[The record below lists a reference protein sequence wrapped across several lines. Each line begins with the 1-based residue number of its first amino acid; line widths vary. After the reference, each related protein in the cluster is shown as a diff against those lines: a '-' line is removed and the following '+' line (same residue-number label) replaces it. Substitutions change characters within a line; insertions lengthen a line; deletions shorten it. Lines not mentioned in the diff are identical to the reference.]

1 MQFSGQFIT
10 GIGSWDS
17 GFCNLLW
24 KRCSNNGHRL
34 WASGEHIML
43 SSKLHL
49 QSGLIWYVAVK
60 KWTGYQT
67 SGHCIWA
74 SGEHTT
80 PRYSTAYAVWF
91 HFDMAMLWKKLI
103 GSWDFGI
110 VPLGIQGANKAW
122 LFLLHMQ
129 FHSFDRAMFG

>member
-1 MQFSGQFIT
+1 
-10 GIGSWDS
+10 
-17 GFCNLLW
+17 
-24 KRCSNNGHRL
+24 
-34 WASGEHIML
+34 ML

-67 SGHCIWA
+67 SGHCIRT
-74 SGEHTT
+74 SGEHTML
-80 PRYSTAYAVWF
+80 RYSTACAVWF
-91 HFDMAMLWKKLI
+91 HFGMAMLWKKLI

-110 VPLGIQGANKAW
+110 APLGVQGENKAW

-129 FHSFDRAMFG
+129 FDSFDRAMFG